1 MRKFFEKLK
10 SFRKD
15 DWMHFTVSLLLCF
28 LLASVAMA
36 FVPDGLRRRV
46 VVAVVALVATLAAGV
61 YKEVFIDERVS
72 LADLQADV
80 LGAVVGAT
88 MSVL

>member
-1 MRKFFEKLK
+1 
-10 SFRKD
+10 
-15 DWMHFTVSLLLCF
+15 MHFTVSLLLCF

-36 FVPDGLRRRV
+36 FACDGLRRRV
-46 VVAVVALVATLAAGV
+46 VVAVVALVATLAAGL

-80 LGAVVGAT
+80 LGAMVGAT

>member
-1 MRKFFEKLK
+1 MDKFFEKLK

-28 LLASVAMA
+28 ALSSAAQAFFCTASRGNM
-36 FVPDGLRRRV
+36 L
-46 VVAVVALVATLAAGV
+46 VAVVAFVATMAMGF
-61 YKEVFIDERVS
+61 YKELFIDERVS
-72 LADLQADV
+72 LADLLADV

-88 MSVL
+88 MSVI